1 MGLQNRC
8 AFNAKTICL
17 ENIVTKI
24 IVTRKKCRDFEI
36 DIHPESEIWTF
47 PFIRESV
54 DLVYC
59 QDTVCYQILKECLQG
74 QAINV
79 CCNKLIIVLL
89 DELY

>member
-54 DLVYC
+54 DLVLLSRYC
-59 QDTVCYQILKECLQG
+59 MLSDFKRMFARSG
-74 QAINV
+74 H
-79 CCNKLIIVLL
+79 
-89 DELY
+89 